1 MNTRP
6 TQTVEDYLGVMYI
19 LERDGEVINGKRLAD
34 WMEVSAPT
42 VTATVKRMLRD
53 GWVTVDPRKSIHL
66 TTAGR
71 EAAASLLRR
80 HMLMEHLLTRVLNV
94 PWSQTHEEAHRI
106 EHTISEDTLTRLL
119 AQFEDA
125 STCPHGNPMP
135 GQEPVAQ
142 AWRPLMDVPV
152 DQVVRIKRV
161 HESIEEN
168 GELMAY
174 LEKHGIVPGAA
185 VTVREVLPFNQ
196 TLVLQV
202 DETTVVLGDAVARR
216 VFAAPAE

>member
-19 LERDGEVINGKRLAD
+19 LERDGEIINGKRLAD

-42 VTATVKRMLRD
+42 VTATVKRMTRD
-53 GWVTVDPRKSIHL
+53 GWVTVDPKKSIHL
-66 TTAGR
+66 TTEGR
-71 EAAASLLRR
+71 AAAASLLRR
-80 HMLMEHLLTRVLNV
+80 HMLMELLLTRVLNV

-106 EHTISEDTLTRLL
+106 EHTISEDTLTRML

-135 GQEPVAQ
+135 GQELVAQ
-142 AWRPLMDVPV
+142 EWHPLLSAPV
-152 DQVVRIKRV
+152 NQVVRVKRV
-161 HESIEEN
+161 HESVEQD
-168 GELMAY
+168 GALMAY
-174 LEKHGIVPGAA
+174 LEKQGIVPGAA

-196 TLVLQV
+196 TLVLEV
-202 DETTVVLGDAVARR
+202 NNSTVVLGEAVARR
-216 VFAAPAE
+216 VYASPVE

>member
-42 VTATVKRMLRD
+42 VTATVKRMTRD
-53 GWVTVDPRKSIHL
+53 GWVTVDKKKAIHL

-125 STCPHGNPMP
+125 NTCPHGNPMP
-135 GQEPVAQ
+135 GQEPLAEKWQPLVAS
-142 AWRPLMDVPV
+142 PV
-152 DQVVRIKRV
+152 DETIAIRRI
-161 HESIEEN
+161 HESIEEDP
-168 GELMAY
+168 ELMAY

-196 TLVLQV
+196 TLVLEV
-202 DETTVVLGDAVARR
+202 NNAPVALGHAVARHI
-216 VFAAPAE
+216 FASPVC

>member
-42 VTATVKRMLRD
+42 VTATVKRMTRD
-53 GWVTVDPRKSIHL
+53 GWVTVDPKKSIHL
-66 TTAGR
+66 TPAGR

-142 AWRPLMDVPV
+142 SWRALMDLPV
-152 DQVVRIKRV
+152 DQVVWIKRV
-161 HESIEEN
+161 HESIEQD

-202 DETTVVLGDAVARR
+202 DEATVVLGDGVARR
-216 VFAAPAE
+216 VYASPAE